1 MASRQTVKEALHHR
15 PEKGCGRETALKV
28 VEGKGGWETGQP
40 GKENAMADCKNMK
53 CYRVA
58 IVETR
63 RKVVVL
69 PAADER
75 EAHQRVMDAW
85 NNTEYTLDEDDFE
98 GVEVH
103 VLGETVNFEPEQEPC
118 RKEEL
123 KSAETKRAE
132 VKRL

>member
-1 MASRQTVKEALHHR
+1 
-15 PEKGCGRETALKV
+15 
-28 VEGKGGWETGQP
+28 
-40 GKENAMADCKNMK
+40 MADCKNMK

-69 PAADER
+69 PAADEC

-98 GVEVH
+98 GVEIH
-103 VLGETVNFEPEQEPC
+103 VLCEAGNFEAEQEPH
-118 RKEEL
+118 RKADL
-123 KSAETKRAE
+123 KIAETKRAE